1 MKGRNVMFISVMFKD
16 RNKIFKGK
24 TYDYKL
30 SDEEEIPAVG
40 SIIRMMDEEYDYIC
54 NGTRVKVVDVKV
66 ASETPQSAVIR
77 YISSSLEE

>member
-66 ASETPQSAVIR
+66 ASETPQPAVIR